1 MQHLII
7 AYIPIFK
14 TERTLC
20 IGFAGQKIKLRLKEE
35 TCNSYKNLKNFSVHI
50 PLLLLSNEVYMS
62 VFTNIQKIFLD
73 QIILILSE
81 SLASNSNGISIQN
94 YESNGLLFIPVFTS
108 PEKLKESLQGHK
120 LENEVISINGSYFCS
135 LLLGNEIIIVNPDLT
150 DEIRTNANE
159 LTELMKEQILRERNI

>member
-1 MQHLII
+1 
-7 AYIPIFK
+7 
-14 TERTLC
+14 
-20 IGFAGQKIKLRLKEE
+20 
-35 TCNSYKNLKNFSVHI
+35 
-50 PLLLLSNEVYMS
+50 MS
-62 VFTNIQKIFLD
+62 VFTNIQKIFSE

-81 SLASNSNGISIQN
+81 SLATNSNGISIQN

-135 LLLGNEIIIVNPDLT
+135 LLLGNEIIIVNPDLP

-159 LTELMKEQILRERNI
+159 LTELMKEQIHKVRNS

>member
-1 MQHLII
+1 
-7 AYIPIFK
+7 
-14 TERTLC
+14 
-20 IGFAGQKIKLRLKEE
+20 
-35 TCNSYKNLKNFSVHI
+35 
-50 PLLLLSNEVYMS
+50 MS
-62 VFTNIQKIFLD
+62 VFTNIQKIFSD

-81 SLASNSNGISIQN
+81 SLATNSNGISIQN

-135 LLLGNEIIIVNPDLT
+135 LLLGNEIIIVNPDLP

-159 LTELMKEQILRERNI
+159 LTELMKEQIHKERNT